1 MESNSNNIRTGRVKA
16 SRQYPADTLHILLI
30 IESYTITGATLEHK
44 HKDPKNSMKEAV
56 SDNYIDSMENIY

>member
-1 MESNSNNIRTGRVKA
+1 MKA